1 MKRQPTVNAQ
11 ASGGFTL
18 MEILLAL
25 AVSGVVLSV
34 ITTVYFSALQLRN
47 RTTRTFDESLP
58 LQHALLVLKRDLAAL
73 VPPGGTLSGELQT
86 TPTSDA
92 GSAMNLF
99 ANGQQVSPLLYT
111 ASGMISEYSPFAD
124 VQRVAYY
131 LVDPTNTL
139 ATGRDLVRIVSRNL
153 LPATT
158 DEAGSQWL
166 LGGVESMYFQFHDG
180 TSWLDTW
187 DSTISSNLP
196 TAIKIQLTPAGDA
209 TRPNYYL
216 QAPIEVVVPVL
227 AQARTA
233 PGEDTGGGQ

>member
-1 MKRQPTVNAQ
+1 MKR
-11 ASGGFTL
+11 
-18 MEILLAL
+18 
-25 AVSGVVLSV
+25 
-34 ITTVYFSALQLRN
+34 
-47 RTTRTFDESLP
+47 
-58 LQHALLVLKRDLAAL
+58 
-73 VPPGGTLSGELQT
+73 
-86 TPTSDA
+86 
-92 GSAMNLF
+92 F
-99 ANGQQVSPLLYT
+99 ANGQQVGPWLHT
-111 ASGMISEYSPFAD
+111 ASGLISEYSPFAD
-124 VQRVAYY
+124 VQRVAYF

-139 ATGRDLVRIVSRNL
+139 ATGRDLIRVVSRNL

-166 LGGVESMYFQFHDG
+166 LGGVESMYFQYHDG

-227 AQARTA
+227 AQARPDLT
-233 PGEDTGGGQ
+233 EDTGGGQ